1 MSLDKETKIILHEIK
16 KDIAEIKGDNK
27 EMLKNYNF
35 QEVATGKIETQVSV
49 NTKGITRLDG
59 LVWKLI
65 ITGLTSGSIGG
76 GIVAAII
83 KGA

>member
-1 MSLDKETKIILHEIK
+1 MSLDKETKVILSEIK
-16 KDIAEIKGDNK
+16 ADISEIKTDNK
-27 EMLKNYNF
+27 EMLRNHTS
-35 QEVATGKIETQVSV
+35 QEVKTGQIETQVEV
-49 NTKGITRLDG
+49 NTKGIIRLEG

-65 ITGLTSGSIGG
+65 VTGLTSGSIGG

>member
-1 MSLDKETKIILHEIK
+1 MSLDKETKIILSEIK
-16 KDIAEIKGDNK
+16 DDIAEIKSDNK
-27 EMLKNYNF
+27 EMLRNHTS
-35 QEVATGKIETQVSV
+35 QEVKTGQIETQVSI